1 MPILVINAGS
11 SSIKFA
17 IYADDGLQ
25 TIARGE
31 VDGIGAGA
39 RLKAS
44 CDGAPSVQRPVEATS
59 LADGL
64 RLAIE
69 WIEREFA
76 SMRFAAVGHRIVH
89 GGSRFAAPA
98 VLDDAMLDELEALDP
113 LAPLHQ
119 PSNLAAA
126 RELRV
131 RYPRAMPVAC
141 FDTAFH
147 AGWDD
152 RAQRI
157 ALPRRFHDDGVRRY
171 GFHGLSYEFLS
182 GRLSVLA
189 PAARRVVL
197 AHLGSGSSI
206 CAVRDG
212 RSIDA
217 TMGFSVLDGVPMATR
232 CGEIDP
238 GAIFYLQRRYGLGFE
253 AIEHMLYHD
262 CGLKGVSG
270 ISGDM
275 RELLAS
281 QSTEAR
287 QAVDLFAYRC
297 GGAIGSMA
305 AALGGIDA
313 LVFSGGIGARASAL
327 RASICAQ
334 LEFLG
339 IAFDADANA
348 RSSGCVS
355 LAGSRVQVLAL
366 ETDEEIVIARHCREL
381 LASAQQGNASVQQG
395 R

>member
-1 MPILVINAGS
+1 MAILVVNAGS

-17 IYADDGLQ
+17 LYAGDGTQ
-25 TIARGE
+25 RIARGE
-31 VDGIGAGA
+31 VAGIGSSA
-39 RLKAS
+39 RLQTARN
-44 CDGAPSVQRPVEATS
+44 GAAPVQQAVAATGI
-59 LADGL
+59 ADGL
-64 RLAIE
+64 RVAIE

-76 SMRFAAVGHRIVH
+76 GTEFGAVGHRIVH
-89 GGSRFAAPA
+89 GGSRYTAPA
-98 VLDDAMLDELEALDP
+98 VLETAVLDELEALDP

-119 PSNLAAA
+119 PFNLAAA
-126 RELRV
+126 RELRG
-131 RYPRAMPVAC
+131 RYPQATAVAC

-182 GRLSVLA
+182 ARVRALV
-189 PAARRVVL
+189 PDARRLVL

-212 RSIDA
+212 RSIDS

-262 CGLKGVSG
+262 SGLKGVSG

-281 QSTEAR
+281 GHTEAR

-297 GGAIGSMA
+297 TGAIGAMA
-305 AALGGIDA
+305 ALLGGIDA
-313 LVFSGGIGARASAL
+313 LVFSGGIGAHAPAL
-327 RASICAQ
+327 RESICAQ

-339 IAFDADANA
+339 IAVDSGANA
-348 RSSGCVS
+348 RNEECVS
-355 LAGSRVQVLAL
+355 RTGSRAPVFAL

-381 LASAQQGNASVQQG
+381 LASAQK
-395 R
+395 